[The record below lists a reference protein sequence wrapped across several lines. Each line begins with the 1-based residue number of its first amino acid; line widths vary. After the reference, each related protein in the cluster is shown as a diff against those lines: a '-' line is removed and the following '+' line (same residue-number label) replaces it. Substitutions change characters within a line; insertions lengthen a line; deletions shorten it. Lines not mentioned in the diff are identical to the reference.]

1 MVQITG
7 GITISGGI
15 TLTPGSGGGGGGDTD
30 SNFSNVSL
38 LLNGNGTNGAQ
49 NNTFVDGSSNG
60 YTVTENGT
68 VIQGSFSPYSLPS
81 GRAYT
86 GTDGGSI
93 YIGDNQSNYL
103 TLSGGGFS
111 TGSSNYTIEMWAYW
125 ESADGAALIN
135 GIDSSN
141 NDKLYFSHVSG
152 TYYFGDGS
160 TNNIAANLGTPTLN
174 TWIHYAVVKNGSTYK
189 LYVDGVE
196 EASTTD
202 SLASTTI
209 ATWQVGGRPGLGDY
223 PFPGYLSDVRI
234 VDGTSVYTSAFTPST
249 SPLTAITNTS
259 LLIQGQNSAIF
270 DLTGK
275 NNIDTVGN
283 AQISTSIKKFGTG
296 SIKFDGTG
304 DYLEIPSSDAF
315 DLGTDD
321 WTIEGWIYPESDSDD
336 RGAIFELYNDDNK
349 VLRIMVQT
357 SDQLEFRIESGGT
370 RVCDIRTTNWD
381 YDEWIHV
388 AAVNNSGTITFY
400 LNGTSEGTDSSF
412 TMPDFSSARVLLGMD
427 LLGTDRWYTGYIDDF
442 RVTKGVAR
450 YTSNFTAP
458 SSAHPTS

>member
-7 GITISGGI
+7 GLTITGGI
-15 TLTPGSGGGGGGDTD
+15 TLGTSSGGGETD

-38 LLNGNGTNGAQ
+38 LLNG
-49 NNTFVDGSSNG
+49 DGS
-60 YTVTENGT
+60 
-68 VIQGSFSPYSLPS
+68 
-81 GRAYT
+81 
-86 GTDGGSI
+86 
-93 YIGDNQSNYL
+93 
-103 TLSGGGFS
+103 
-111 TGSSNYTIEMWAYW
+111 
-125 ESADGAALIN
+125 
-135 GIDSSN
+135 
-141 NDKLYFSHVSG
+141 
-152 TYYFGDGS
+152 
-160 TNNIAANLGTPTLN
+160 
-174 TWIHYAVVKNGSTYK
+174 NGST
-189 LYVDGVE
+189 
-196 EASTTD
+196 SFTD
-202 SLASTTI
+202 
-209 ATWQVGGRPGLGDY
+209 
-223 PFPGYLSDVRI
+223 LSDNSHSITVNGDTQ
-234 VDGTSVYTSAFTPST
+234 VSTSV
-249 SPLTAITNTS
+249 
-259 LLIQGQNSAIF
+259 
-270 DLTGK
+270 
-275 NNIDTVGN
+275 
-283 AQISTSIKKFGTG
+283 KKFGTG

-304 DYLEIPSSDAF
+304 DYLEVASSSAF

-321 WTIEGWIYPESDSDD
+321 WTIEGWIYPESDTDD
-336 RGAIFELYNDDNK
+336 RGAVFELYNDDNN

-458 SSAHPTS
+458 TSAHPTS